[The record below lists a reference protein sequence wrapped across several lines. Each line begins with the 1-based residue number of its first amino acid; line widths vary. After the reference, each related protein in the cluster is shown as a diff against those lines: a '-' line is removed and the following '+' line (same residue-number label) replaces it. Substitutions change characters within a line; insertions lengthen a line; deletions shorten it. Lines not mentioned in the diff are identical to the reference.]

1 MKKIGITLI
10 IIKLLTNACPV
21 FSQFTGG
28 NGSGYDSDISVNY
41 LLNETLYNDLQLISI
56 SEPIDS
62 AILNVNTPYDL
73 TFSLKN
79 LGPYPILPEDTIF
92 YDFNLGLIQVMNSY
106 CFTSDTLQVNDTL
119 QVTSNNFLLFTDT
132 TGYEELCIAL
142 KNTSFASDSIYSN
155 NSICHHV
162 KISDPSGI
170 YSLLEKPFI
179 SYYNADK
186 KMLVVKTSS
195 EIKYLILTDILGK
208 LIPFHTEN
216 SPDEIRVF
224 LNTTQT
230 GIIFLNLATDN
241 EISSLKILVY

>member
-1 MKKIGITLI
+1 M
-10 IIKLLTNACPV
+10 

-79 LGPYPILPEDTIF
+79 LGPYPVFPEDTIF

-106 CFTSDTLQVNDTL
+106 CFSSDTLPVNDTL
-119 QVTSNNFLLFTDT
+119 QVTLNNFLLFTDT
-132 TGYEELCIAL
+132 TGYEELCITL
-142 KNTSFASDSIYSN
+142 KNTSFANDSINSN

-170 YSLLEKPFI
+170 NAPVEKPFI

-186 KMLVVKTSS
+186 KMLAVNTGS

-208 LIPFHTEN
+208 LIPFRTEN
-216 SPDEIRVF
+216 SPDEIRIY
-224 LNTTQT
+224 LNTPQT
-230 GIIFLNLATDN
+230 GLIFVNLTSDN
-241 EISSLKILVY
+241 KIYSLKVLVY